1 MDLSIQREFRDACL
15 KHARH
20 LLVCAQ
26 RIENDS
32 PHLAYHLATLTLEE
46 IGKSFLV
53 RGLTFTGDEERSAG
67 IDKHLVK
74 LFWALYAPLFYE
86 RIERRQV
93 EEARDFALRIH
104 RTRLAGLYVDW
115 KDDRVFR
122 PSEAVSPEQ
131 AHGIIKLADTRLQM
145 EENVELRELTE
156 EDRDLISWFSG
167 QCRSKQESLHFRKR
181 IFRQTQ

>member
-1 MDLSIQREFRDACL
+1 MIDLSIQREFRDACL

-26 RIENDS
+26 KIESDS

-53 RGLTFTGDEERSAG
+53 RGLTIGDEERSTG

-74 LFWALYAPLFYE
+74 LFWALYAPLLYE

-93 EEARDFALRIH
+93 EV
-104 RTRLAGLYVDW
+104 T
-115 KDDRVFR
+115 
-122 PSEAVSPEQ
+122 
-131 AHGIIKLADTRLQM
+131 
-145 EENVELRELTE
+145 
-156 EDRDLISWFSG
+156 
-167 QCRSKQESLHFRKR
+167 
-181 IFRQTQ
+181 